1 MSASASTPAPGRRS
15 APRPD
20 VGLID
25 TSVVIDLARV
35 VDLDELPSHP
45 AISAVTLAELTVG
58 PLAASDPFE
67 RAARQAVLQQAE
79 AEFEPIPFDAAAARA
94 FGIIAAGLRAGGRH
108 RRARAFDTLIAAT
121 AVANALPL
129 HTVDRSGFEGIEGL
143 DVRLVRLEER

>member
-1 MSASASTPAPGRRS
+1 MSASASGTTPGRRTT
-15 APRPD
+15 PRPA
-20 VGLID
+20 VGLLD

-35 VDLDELPSHP
+35 VDPDELPSHP

-58 PLAASDPFE
+58 PLAASDPLE

-94 FGIIAAGLRAGGRH
+94 FGVIAAGLRADGRH

-121 AVANALPL
+121 AIANALPL
-129 HTVDRSGFEGIEGL
+129 HTTDRSGFEGIEGL
-143 DVRLVRLEER
+143 DVRHVRLDGR